1 MSKTT
6 RPEFYYDEA
15 RKLYIKKIK
24 DPADGSWVKVYG
36 HTKEEVRRNR
46 DAKLKELEARREL
59 RDNPFVWTY
68 AAQWFKLHTGG
79 YSKKRQQDYA
89 NAINNHICPVIG
101 SLQLRAVTYSHIRA
115 VMAEAEGLSR
125 SSQQKIVTSLRR
137 IFESAVK
144 DGILVENPCEDLSP
158 GGQDAKEKA
167 ALVRSQQTA
176 LLAAVRGLPIEPFVC
191 ICLYSGLRREEALG
205 LRWKDVELDGA
216 SPHINVRSS
225 CNWEGKNQ
233 AVITDLLKSE
243 AAWRTVPI
251 PPQLVACLR
260 QVKEAAGSSE
270 LVIFRGEGEP
280 LSASAFRR
288 RWDAVKLRTV
298 RVWKGRIRGKDVERQ
313 LNLGDA
319 VPFHPGVTVSLDFHV
334 TPHLLRHTYISELIL
349 AGVSVKRVQ
358 YLAGHSSP
366 IETLKIYTHLMENR
380 PEDLIA
386 DVLRAFPEA

>member
-68 AAQWFKLHTGG
+68 AAQWFELHTGG

-167 ALVRSQQTA
+167 ALVRSQQAA

-205 LRWKDVELDGA
+205 LRWRDVELDGA

-233 AVITDLLKSE
+233 AVLTDLLKSE

-260 QVKEAAGSSE
+260 QAKEAAGSSE

-288 RWDAVKLRTV
+288 SWDAVKLRTV

-386 DVLRAFPEA
+386 DVLRAFPEG